1 MSQRVKNEDGGRLWP
16 WVVAAFV
23 LAAALSTGAY
33 LFFKDSSGQKRQVA
47 AAFQP
52 VTSFTGPRVARSL
65 YFPAA
70 DGKYL
75 RAERRDVRDS
85 ADKAQQVRA
94 VVEELVRGPLSEGLT
109 PSFPAA
115 SRVKSVFISPDGTA
129 YINFSRE
136 IQHEFPGGAWTETLT
151 IYSLTNT
158 LAEAFPDIRQ
168 VQIMVEGTAIDTLA
182 GHIDTTRPFRPRP
195 ALNKE

>member
-1 MSQRVKNEDGGRLWP
+1 
-16 WVVAAFV
+16 
-23 LAAALSTGAY
+23 
-33 LFFKDSSGQKRQVA
+33 
-47 AAFQP
+47 
-52 VTSFTGPRVARSL
+52 
-65 YFPAA
+65 
-70 DGKYL
+70 
-75 RAERRDVRDS
+75 
-85 ADKAQQVRA
+85 
-94 VVEELVRGPLSEGLT
+94 
-109 PSFPAA
+109 
-115 SRVKSVFISPDGTA
+115 VKSGFISPDGTA